1 MSGERRTKIAAEERL
16 FNLVLALWSNPTGL
30 AKQDVFDTVPGYR
43 GTAADR
49 TAQERM
55 FERDKRLLRDAG
67 LPLRAF
73 DDPAAPDD
81 NQLTRYRIDG
91 EQLEVPAGFALSDG
105 ELAIVGLAAALWQRA
120 ASSPASRSALMKLRA
135 LGFDDDPARLQALPA
150 LSVRDPHLAALQ
162 DACSEP
168 GWVRFDYTAAGY
180 DTPVERV
187 VWPLALVPADDRWN
201 VCGVLADGSRRTFLL
216 DRISGS
222 VERVADEDAPAAP
235 DLPEHDWAQET
246 AVRLQQLRD
255 EHVARIRTAPGSETE
270 TRLRRRA
277 RGGDGRTGDTQVPYL
292 DEQLFA
298 AELAAAGPEAM
309 VISPP
314 TLRAEVRR
322 QLERVRAAHTGAP
335 AAPAAAAAH
344 SAAGTHRRATGPG
357 LPDRL
362 VLLLDLVPWALR
374 HPGATVAEAAAEFQ
388 VTPAA
393 VHRSIL
399 TIAVSGL
406 PGETRAYL
414 PGDLFDIDWD
424 ALEQRD
430 QIFLTHTVALERGRR
445 LDRRD
450 LSELV
455 VGLHYLRA
463 VLSPRD
469 AAVADR
475 AAAKLAAL
483 ARSRPNAGPQA
494 RAGADDASAPRS
506 SAAPAAAASGGS
518 TAPGTA
524 ASPPADPD
532 LAVVTEAAVSG
543 RQVRFTYTDARGR
556 RSDRLVTPIG
566 TRVADATWYV
576 VAWNDQPDGPTSGVR
591 NFRLDRM
598 DGVRTAGAAP
608 VHPGDV
614 RSARSN
620 HARSNRAARPG
631 TASSDAEPNALAVTV
646 DVDES
651 AVAFLSWYQDQ
662 VDPAPGR
669 HTLIVTGV
677 SALVRAVCRRAG
689 RVRVAAPAAVRDA
702 VRSWAEQGLTAG
714 EDGPTATAPADR
726 RSLD

>member
-1 MSGERRTKIAAEERL
+1 MSEERRTKVPAEERL

-43 GTAADR
+43 DTAADR
-49 TAQERM
+49 AAQERM

-73 DDPAAPDD
+73 DDPSAPDD

-91 EQLEVPAGFALSDG
+91 KQLEVPAGFALSDG

-201 VCGVLADGSRRTFLL
+201 VCGVLADGSQRTFLL

-222 VERVADEDAPAAP
+222 VERVIAEDAPAAP
-235 DLPEHDWAQET
+235 DLPERNWAQET
-246 AVRLQQLRD
+246 AARLQRLRD
-255 EHVARIRTAPGSETE
+255 EHVAHIRAAPGSEAE

-298 AELAAAGPEAM
+298 AELAAAGPEAV

-322 QLERVRAAHTGAP
+322 QLKRVRDAHTGAP
-335 AAPAAAAAH
+335 AAPAPAPAH
-344 SAAGTHRRATGPG
+344 GATGPHRRAAGPG

-362 VLLLDLVPWALR
+362 VLLLNLVPWALR
-374 HPGATVAEAAAEFQ
+374 HPGATVTEAAAEFQ

-469 AAVADR
+469 AAAADR

-483 ARSRPNAGPQA
+483 ARSRPTAAPQA
-494 RAGADDASAPRS
+494 RTGADDAGAPPPS
-506 SAAPAAAASGGS
+506 TTPAAAASGDS

-524 ASPPADPD
+524 ASLSADPD

-543 RQVRFTYTDARGR
+543 RQVRFTYTDAQGR

-576 VAWNDQPDGPTSGVR
+576 VAWNDQPDGPTTGVR

-608 VHPGDV
+608 VHSGDV
-614 RSARSN
+614 HSVPSN
-620 HARSNRAARPG
+620 RVRSNRAAPLG
-631 TASSDAEPNALAVTV
+631 AAPSDAEPNALAVTV
-646 DVDES
+646 DVDEP
-651 AVAFLSWYQDQ
+651 AVTFLSWYRDQ

-669 HTLIVTGV
+669 HTLLVTGV

-689 RVRVAAPAAVRDA
+689 RVRVVAPAAVRDA
-702 VRSWAEQGLTAG
+702 VRSWAERGLTAG

-726 RSLD
+726 RPLD